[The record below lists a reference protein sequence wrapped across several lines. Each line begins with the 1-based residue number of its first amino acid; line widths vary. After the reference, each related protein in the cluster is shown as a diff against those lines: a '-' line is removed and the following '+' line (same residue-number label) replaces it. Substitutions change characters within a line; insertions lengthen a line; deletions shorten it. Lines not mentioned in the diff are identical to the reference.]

1 MLMVKFL
8 ILLALLFG
16 GCAMKQAE
24 LSPQKKAF
32 ASEDAYVLFALD
44 AEMNGQYKAAS
55 QLYAALYEKAP
66 RPVYRDH
73 FFANLLRA
81 KAYDEVLENVRQQ
94 KTGFDPELERY
105 KIRALIGKKDIVAA
119 QTTAL
124 VLLERTKAKQDYV
137 AAAEI
142 YAMQKQFNT
151 ALRYLQS
158 AYAIDYDEQV
168 LDKMAVMMYVHLER
182 KKDAIAQ
189 LETHIRLNGCSERI
203 CKRLAGFY
211 SDQNNIEGM
220 LSTYLR
226 LYDTAP
232 SPDVAATIVRI
243 YSYQND
249 VVHLKQFLEQYHTDD
264 ALLLKLYINAKEYAA
279 AAALAGKLYDD
290 TGDAQYLGQQA
301 IMTFEA
307 APNPHDPAMLT
318 DVVTKLK
325 QAVKSREEALM
336 LNYLGYLLIDY
347 GFDPAAGIDYVKRA
361 LKQEP
366 DSPFY
371 LDSLAW
377 GYYKLGE
384 CEKAEEVM
392 QSVVKAMNGE
402 RDDEVDKHLD
412 AIKACVKRMHERQ
425 KGDQ

>member
-1 MLMVKFL
+1 MFKPFIFL
-8 ILLALLFG
+8 ILILLG
-16 GCAMKQAE
+16 GCAMKPSE

-32 ASEDAYVLFALD
+32 PSEDAYVLFALD
-44 AEMNGQYKAAS
+44 AEANGHHKAAAE
-55 QLYAALYEKAP
+55 LYATLYEKAP
-66 RPVYRDH
+66 RPAYREL
-73 FFANLLRA
+73 FFTNLLQA
-81 KAYDEVLENVRQQ
+81 KAYEDVLENVRQQ
-94 KTGFDPELERY
+94 SANGFAPELERY
-105 KIRALIGKKDIVAA
+105 KIRALIGLGEIEAA
-119 QTTAL
+119 RETAL
-124 VLLERTKAKQDYV
+124 ALLERTKAKQDYV
-137 AAAEI
+137 AVAEI
-142 YAMQKQFNT
+142 YAMQKQYNT

-168 LDKMAVMMYVHLER
+168 LDKMVVMMYVHLER
-182 KKDAIAQ
+182 KKDAVAQ
-189 LETHIRLNGCSERI
+189 LETHIRLNGCSERT

-220 LSTYLR
+220 LTTYLR

-264 ALLLKLYINAKEYAA
+264 ALLLKLHINAKEYDA
-279 AAALAGKLYDD
+279 AAALAGKLFEQ
-290 TGDAQYLGQQA
+290 TGEASYLGQQA

-307 APNPHDPAMLT
+307 ASDPRDPAVLT

-325 QAVKSREEALM
+325 QAVKSREDALM
-336 LNYLGYLLIDY
+336 LNYLGYLLID
-347 GFDPAAGIDYVKRA
+347 FDLDPVAGIGYVKRA

-377 GYYKLGE
+377 GYYKLGQ
-384 CEKAEEVM
+384 CEKALELM
-392 QSVVKAMNGE
+392 QRVVEAMNGE
-402 RDDEVDKHLD
+402 RDEEVDKHLD
-412 AIKACVKRMHERQ
+412 AIKACAKRTGGRNKGQ
-425 KGDQ
+425 K